1 MAMTG
6 QLTYLLDL
14 IGVAVF
20 AVSGGLVASRK
31 EMDLI
36 GFGLLASLTG
46 IGGGTLRDLIIGRP
60 VFWIEDQVYLIVCLA
75 VALAVYAFGPRIQ
88 RRYVVLLWAD
98 AIGLAAYGVLGAHIA
113 GLAGLGPAP
122 AIAMGLMTATFGG
135 LARDIVGGETPLF
148 LKHEVYVTAALASA
162 CAYVALTAVE
172 VAPVW
177 AALASALAGFLL
189 RAGGIVFG
197 WTLPRYRPRPGR
209 DY

>member
-1 MAMTG
+1 MTV
-6 QLTYLLDL
+6 QLPYLLDL
-14 IGVAVF
+14 IGAAVF

-60 VFWIEDQVYLIVCLA
+60 VFWIEDQIYLIVCLA
-75 VALAVYAFGPRIQ
+75 VALAVYVFGPRIQ
-88 RRYVVLLWAD
+88 RRYIVLLWAD

-113 GLAGLGPAP
+113 VLEGLGPAP
-122 AIAMGLMTATFGG
+122 AIVMGLMTATFGG

-148 LKHEVYVTAALASA
+148 LKQEVYVSAALASA
-162 CAYVALTAVE
+162 CAYVALTALD
-172 VAPVW
+172 VAPIW
-177 AALASALAGFLL
+177 AAMVSVLAGLLL
-189 RAGGIVFG
+189 RAGGIIYG
-197 WTLPRYRPRPGR
+197 WTLPRYRPRAGR